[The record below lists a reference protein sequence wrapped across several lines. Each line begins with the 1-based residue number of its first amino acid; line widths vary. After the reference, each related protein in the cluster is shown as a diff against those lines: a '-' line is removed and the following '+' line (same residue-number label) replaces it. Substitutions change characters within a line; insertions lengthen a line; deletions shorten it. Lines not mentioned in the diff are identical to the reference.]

1 MKMFRYLMSILAVLF
16 VAASASA
23 LVVRIEPVDVYN
35 SPEVATLGGGLQ
47 SLIASRVADGN
58 IEVRTTADPAIKPDW
73 LIKTTITQLGGVYSV
88 DAALVHAE
96 GKISGE
102 RAYETVSSSEK
113 LMEALGKVSEKLKKK
128 LLSEA
133 SGSPGIAAAEAG
145 AQKRPSAEL
154 LSDYKVA
161 GEIKGEVL
169 SLVSVD
175 ADDDNDTELLALV
188 RGNTLVLLKTKP
200 SLAEIWRSK
209 FDSNF
214 YGQYASAGDYDGD
227 GKLEIFVA
235 GNNGGDIYTQAYRLD
250 GDDPKPVGERVWG
263 FLRYA
268 DHPEKG
274 KVLYGL
280 SSKGEPEILDPN
292 LYFYSW
298 NGKKFTR
305 GEKIPTPDG
314 VPPIN
319 VEWIRSTSGAVHL
332 ALTDTAG
339 RLRIYDSALKK
350 LYSSEDLVKGG
361 RVYFEG
367 DPNADKGGEITQS
380 WEINTPSV
388 EHGGLLYLHDNIEGA
403 RYTKTK
409 SYDNGSIAAFL
420 WDGVTLRKISESPKF
435 TGYFTAITLGLHDK
449 RLYGALIK
457 TTGVLT
463 KEYATQIVSF

>member
-1 MKMFRYLMSILAVLF
+1 MKTFRYLMSILAVLF

-23 LVVRIEPVDVYN
+23 LVVRIESVDVYN

-47 SLIASRVADGN
+47 SLIASRVADSN

-102 RAYETVSSSEK
+102 RAFETVSSSEK

-128 LLSEA
+128 LLAEA
-133 SGSPGIAAAEAG
+133 SVSPGIAAAEAA
-145 AQKRPSAEL
+145 AQKRPGAEL
-154 LSDYKVA
+154 LSDYKVE

-175 ADDDNDTELLALV
+175 ADDDSDTELLALV
-188 RGNTLVLLKTKP
+188 RGNILVLLKTRP
-200 SLAEIWRSK
+200 VLSEIWRRK
-209 FDSNF
+209 LDSNF

-235 GNNGGDIYTQAYRLD
+235 GNFEDNVYTQAFRLD
-250 GDDPKPVGERVWG
+250 GDEPKPVGERVWG

-268 DHPEKG
+268 DRPEKG
-274 KVLYGL
+274 KILYGL
-280 SSKGEPEILDPN
+280 PSKGAPEIFDPN
-292 LYFYSW
+292 LYYYNW
-298 NGKKFTR
+298 NGKEFNR
-305 GEKIPTPDG
+305 GEKIPTPDA

-339 RLRIYDSALKK
+339 RLRIYDPEMKK
-350 LYSSEDLVKGG
+350 LYSSEDFVKGG

-367 DPNADKGGEITQS
+367 DQSAEKGGELPQS

-403 RYTKTK
+403 RYTRAKA
-409 SYDNGSIAAFL
+409 YDNGSIAAYR
-420 WDGVTLRKISESPKF
+420 WDGVTLRKIAESPKF

-449 RLYGALIK
+449 RIYGALIK

-463 KEYATQIVSF
+463 KEYTTQIIGF